1 MFPILESILFTS
13 KLYLYSN
20 FINGKGWNS
29 DKKYVFGTEN
39 KSLSMEFML
48 TKLYNLQAC
57 ILLVRPV
64 WACPCVLRVLT
75 LFDVLVLLKQVSG
88 GVYVLS
94 RQHAGEFTL
103 SLLHLGSKL
112 KIQTISAMELD
123 HQNLAKFK
131 FYHCSSFSF
140 DAQSNH
146 CLYIKKVNFKN

>member
-20 FINGKGWNS
+20 FMNEKGWNS

-64 WACPCVLRVLT
+64 WACPCVLRFGPSTHSFWCPGAAEASVGRCLRPESAT
-75 LFDVLVLLKQVSG
+75 CWWIYPELAPSWQQTKNTNNISNGIRSPKSG
-88 GVYVLS
+88 
-94 RQHAGEFTL
+94 
-103 SLLHLGSKL
+103 
-112 KIQTISAMELD
+112 KIQF
-123 HQNLAKFK
+123 LAKFK
-131 FYHCSSFSF
+131 F
-140 DAQSNH
+140 
-146 CLYIKKVNFKN
+146 

>member
-20 FINGKGWNS
+20 FLNEKGWNS

-64 WACPCVLRVLT
+64 
-75 LFDVLVLLKQVSG
+75 
-88 GVYVLS
+88 
-94 RQHAGEFTL
+94 
-103 SLLHLGSKL
+103 
-112 KIQTISAMELD
+112 
-123 HQNLAKFK
+123 
-131 FYHCSSFSF
+131 
-140 DAQSNH
+140 
-146 CLYIKKVNFKN
+146 

>member
-20 FINGKGWNS
+20 FINEKGWNS

-64 WACPCVLRVLT
+64 
-75 LFDVLVLLKQVSG
+75 
-88 GVYVLS
+88 
-94 RQHAGEFTL
+94 
-103 SLLHLGSKL
+103 
-112 KIQTISAMELD
+112 
-123 HQNLAKFK
+123 
-131 FYHCSSFSF
+131 
-140 DAQSNH
+140 
-146 CLYIKKVNFKN
+146 

>member
-20 FINGKGWNS
+20 FMNEKGWNS

-64 WACPCVLRVLT
+64 
-75 LFDVLVLLKQVSG
+75 
-88 GVYVLS
+88 
-94 RQHAGEFTL
+94 
-103 SLLHLGSKL
+103 
-112 KIQTISAMELD
+112 
-123 HQNLAKFK
+123 
-131 FYHCSSFSF
+131 
-140 DAQSNH
+140 
-146 CLYIKKVNFKN
+146 

>member
-1 MFPILESILFTS
+1 MEKGGIQIKSMCLEQRIKVWAWSLCS
-13 KLYLYSN
+13 QN
-20 FINGKGWNS
+20 FITS
-29 DKKYVFGTEN
+29 
-39 KSLSMEFML
+39 
-48 TKLYNLQAC
+48 
-57 ILLVRPV
+57 RPV
-64 WACPCVLRVLT
+64 YYWWGLFEPVPVFWDSAPVLT